1 MKKWIAVVLAL
12 ILTLSMTACGGK
24 EPSVSGKVEPSSAE
38 TVPINTGKTE
48 SAEEEKEPA
57 EGNAVSM
64 GRMEGGTYI
73 NEYTGYACDLNSNW
87 TFYSAEEL
95 QDLPENVK
103 EMLAD
108 TEIGDSMEG
117 VTQFTDMMA
126 ENVEKLATVNVLY
139 QKLSM
144 QERLAYSL
152 LDDEQILDEML
163 KLQDVM
169 IEAYTQMGME
179 VESLEKTTVTFL
191 GQERTALRT
200 VSSVE
205 GIAQYILQVYDY
217 RLGQYSVTLT
227 ATTFGED
234 NTQWVLDQF
243 YSLNG

>member
-1 MKKWIAVVLAL
+1 
-12 ILTLSMTACGGK
+12 
-24 EPSVSGKVEPSSAE
+24 
-38 TVPINTGKTE
+38 
-48 SAEEEKEPA
+48 
-57 EGNAVSM
+57 
-64 GRMEGGTYI
+64 
-73 NEYTGYACDLNSNW
+73 
-87 TFYSAEEL
+87 
-95 QDLPENVK
+95 
-103 EMLAD
+103 
-108 TEIGDSMEG
+108 
-117 VTQFTDMMA
+117 
-126 ENVEKLATVNVLY
+126 
-139 QKLSM
+139 M
-144 QERLAYSL
+144 QERLGDSL
-152 LDDEQILDEML
+152 LDDEQVLDEML

>member
-12 ILTLSMTACGGK
+12 VLALSMTACGGK
-24 EPSVSGKVEPSSAE
+24 EPSVSGKVEPSSTD
-38 TVPINTGKTE
+38 TVPINTDKTD
-48 SAEEEKEPA
+48 SAEEEVKPA
-57 EGNAVSM
+57 EGNTVSM

-95 QDLPENVK
+95 QDLPEDVK

-126 ENVEKLATVNVLY
+126 ENVEMMASVNVLY

-144 QERLAYSL
+144 QERLAYAV
-152 LDDEQILDEML
+152 LDDGQILDEIL

-169 IEAYTQMGME
+169 IDAYTQMGME

-200 VSSVE
+200 VCNIDGVP
-205 GIAQYILQVYDY
+205 GYILQVYDY
-217 RLGQYSVTLT
+217 HIGQYSVTLT
-227 ATTFGED
+227 ATTYVED

-243 YSLNG
+243 YGLN

>member
-1 MKKWIAVVLAL
+1 MLFR
-12 ILTLSMTACGGK
+12 S
-24 EPSVSGKVEPSSAE
+24 
-38 TVPINTGKTE
+38 
-48 SAEEEKEPA
+48 
-57 EGNAVSM
+57 
-64 GRMEGGTYI
+64 
-73 NEYTGYACDLNSNW
+73 ACDLNSNW

-152 LDDEQILDEML
+152 LDDEQVLDEML